1 VVLIS
6 SGLDN
11 FSKATY
17 QDALNAAT
25 NADSPIYVVGLTEV
39 LRNYAEVYGHNPVVR
54 VDWKKAESE
63 LQEFA
68 RVSGGRAYIPENTLN
83 LSSIYD
89 DMLENI
95 KLRYVIRYRSS
106 NNGDLNSPRTLRVE
120 LVEPATGAPLEIV
133 DANGKRVHSRVVIQA
148 SYIPAAAS
156 GG

>member
-1 VVLIS
+1 
-6 SGLDN
+6 
-11 FSKATY
+11 
-17 QDALNAAT
+17 
-25 NADSPIYVVGLTEV
+25 VGLTEV

-54 VDWKKAESE
+54 ADWNKAESE

-106 NNGDLNSPRTLRVE
+106 NNGDLNSPARF
-120 LVEPATGAPLEIV
+120 G
-133 DANGKRVHSRVVIQA
+133 
-148 SYIPAAAS
+148 
-156 GG
+156 